1 MVVST
6 FIILT
11 DCKVSK
17 ILYRLSLH
25 KGWLSK
31 EDFDHLTKAAS
42 AMAYRFDGMMKQV
55 TDCINEIE
63 TIHRGV
69 SFEIDVNDK
78 EAEFLTEYKIML
90 ENIRRT
96 KEGENLFLPCS
107 SQPSVKQQDCSREL
121 RHVQKKAYFI
131 KADQIQSC
139 NDVIFMLKRSTIH
152 I

>member
-96 KEGENLFLPCS
+96 KEGENF
-107 SQPSVKQQDCSREL
+107 
-121 RHVQKKAYFI
+121 FFGI
-131 KADQIQSC
+131 
-139 NDVIFMLKRSTIH
+139 
-152 I
+152 